1 MHVRESWPQR
11 AGLGALL
18 LLSIFAWAPALFPG
32 YWQGLEGFVPLFN
45 AAAPGPLATVAT
57 TPDLWRS
64 AGSAAFL
71 VAQPFIALGMTA
83 GAAVRISFIFC
94 FLAGGLGMYAWL
106 QPRLGD
112 AGAGLAGL
120 VYVLAPLF
128 LSTVYVRGSLADAT
142 VLAMLPLALAGLA
155 AFATRRSLAG
165 AALAVLAI
173 AWLWRAQAGLG
184 VPVTILLLL
193 YALLVERSWQAALT
207 TFVAG
212 AAGLV
217 TLLPFWNQVAAAP
230 VVFADHF
237 LDLYQL
243 LAVGWQV
250 APSIP
255 GWQDRLP
262 LQLGFAIV
270 GFSVLALWGWAVV
283 ARRTLPVAVT
293 RLFWF
298 AAIGAFIC
306 ILLATALSASLW
318 QFTGADRLL
327 TYPWQMLLLA
337 LPLVAAL
344 AGALPVVLP
353 DMRTPATWTVLV
365 AVTVLGSYSYL
376 TTEFT
381 TVTPPARPAATFG
394 RNQIALLTTE
404 LSAQTDPATAQLT
417 VTWQPLAALDFDYNV
432 FFQAVAGEGA
442 DEEVVSQLDVQPLA
456 GARPPTSWRPGE
468 ILTEAYTLDLSGAPA
483 GAPLRYYY
491 GYYDWRD
498 GRRLPVDG
506 GLDDKLVIDGE

>member
-1 MHVRESWPQR
+1 MRAYEAWPQR

-18 LLSIFAWAPALFPG
+18 ILSIFAWAPALYPG
-32 YWQGLEGFVPLFN
+32 YWQGLEGFIPVFN
-45 AAAPGPLATVAT
+45 AAAPGPVAT
-57 TPDLWRS
+57 IATPADLWRG
-64 AGSAAFL
+64 AGSAAYL
-71 VAQPFIALGMTA
+71 VAQPLIALGSTA
-83 GAAVRISFIFC
+83 TSAVRVGFIFC
-94 FLAGGLGMYAWL
+94 FLAGGLGIYAWL

-128 LSTVYVRGSLADAT
+128 LSTVYIRGSLADAT
-142 VLAMLPLALAGLA
+142 VLAMLPVALAGLT

-173 AWLWRAQAGLG
+173 AWLWRAQAGLA
-184 VPVTILLLL
+184 VPATILLLL
-193 YALLVERSWQAALT
+193 YTLLVERSWLAALT
-207 TFVAG
+207 AFVA
-212 AAGLV
+212 ATAGLV
-217 TLLPFWNQVAAAP
+217 TLLPFWNQVAPAP

-243 LAVGWQV
+243 FAVGWEV
-250 APSIP
+250 APSTP

-270 GFSVLALWGWAVV
+270 GFGVLALWGWAMTP
-283 ARRTLPVAVT
+283 RRTLPAAVT
-293 RLFWF
+293 RLLWF
-298 AAIGAFIC
+298 AAIGALVC
-306 ILLATALSASLW
+306 ILLATALSAPLW
-318 QFTGADRLL
+318 QFTGVDRLL
-327 TYPWQMLLLA
+327 TYPWQVLLLA
-337 LPLVAAL
+337 LPLLAAL

-365 AVTVLGSYSYL
+365 AVTVLGSNSYL

-381 TVTPPARPAATFG
+381 TMTPPARPVATFG
-394 RNQIALLTTE
+394 RNQIALLATE
-404 LSAQTDPATAQLT
+404 LSDQADPDAAQLT
-417 VTWQPLAALDFDYNV
+417 VTWQPLAPLDFDYNV

-456 GARPPTSWRPGE
+456 GARPPTGWRPGE
-468 ILTEAYTLDLSGAPA
+468 ILTETYTLDLSNAPTGAT
-483 GAPLRYYY
+483 LRYYY